1 METRS
6 PSASLPPE
14 SDLSA
19 SLLLAFS
26 RSLLRADSTE
36 QALEMLVHELA
47 GAFPCTAAAACLRTE
62 PDGLLRY
69 CALWEAFEGD
79 EGCAPQGLGSN
90 DRDEAV
96 QIGSEVRLGR
106 APCGLALEADEPV
119 QKKTGTAIVLEV
131 PARSGG
137 SIMAVLSLSLPHNV
151 PSDTISDTFATLRA
165 AAKMLED
172 QALMRA
178 RFMAQQ
184 EHMREFP
191 LSSSGFAGA
200 ASSPGSS
207 AYSGLEYG
215 TQGSEHSPLSWCG
228 IVGNSD
234 AMREVF
240 TMIERVATTDAS
252 VLLLGESGTGK
263 ELIARAIHAKSH
275 RSSKAFIAVNC
286 AALPESVI
294 ESELFGHEKGAFTGA
309 FERRRGR
316 FEEADG
322 GTLFLDEI
330 GELSPAI
337 QIKLLRFLQDHR
349 FERVGGNATLH
360 SDVRVIAATNR
371 NLQEA
376 VDAGAFRADLYYRL
390 NVFPITVPPLRD
402 RGADILL
409 LADHFIAKF
418 NRENTRKI
426 QRISTPAL
434 DLLTMYHWPGNVREL
449 ENCILRAAI
458 LSTDGVIHAYHL
470 PPSLQSAAS
479 TGTEPVSGLDAALA
493 RLEKEL
499 IVEALKLERG
509 NVAAAA
515 RRLGATERRVRY
527 AIQRYRIDPR
537 RFKTKL

>member
-1 METRS
+1 METRN
-6 PSASLPPE
+6 PSGTIPPG
-14 SDLSA
+14 SGFSA
-19 SLLLAFS
+19 GILIAFS
-26 RSLLRADSTE
+26 RALLRDDTAE
-36 QALEMLVHELA
+36 QALEMLVHDLT
-47 GAFPCTAAAACLRTE
+47 GVFPCTIAAACLRTG
-62 PDGLLRY
+62 PDGILRY
-69 CALWEAFEGD
+69 CALWQKSEGD
-79 EGCAPQGLGSN
+79 ESASPLGQAS
-90 DRDEAV
+90 RSSTSAV
-96 QIGSEVRLGR
+96 ELDSEVRIGK
-106 APCGLALEADEPV
+106 APCGLALETDEPV
-119 QKKTGTAIVLEV
+119 QKRIGTSIVLEV

-137 SIMAVLSLSLPHNV
+137 SIFAVLSLSMPLDV
-151 PSDTISDTFATLRA
+151 PSDTILEAFATLRTA
-165 AAKMLED
+165 AQMLED
-172 QALMRA
+172 HALMRA
-178 RFMAQQ
+178 RIMAQR
-184 EHMREFP
+184 EELREFP
-191 LSSSGFAGA
+191 LGTSGFAGA

-275 RSSKAFIAVNC
+275 RSSQAFIAVNC

-376 VDAGAFRADLYYRL
+376 VDAGTFRADLYYRL

-527 AIQRYRIDPR
+527 AIQRYRVDPR

>member
-1 METRS
+1 METEYLPGRAQRS
-6 PSASLPPE
+6 GFSFE
-14 SDLSA
+14 MV
-19 SLLLAFS
+19 LAFS
-26 RSLLRADSTE
+26 RALFRSERVDYALKELIKDLSSLA
-36 QALEMLVHELA
+36 A
-47 GAFPCTAAAACLRTE
+47 CTGAAACVRAE
-62 PDGLLRY
+62 SDGILRY
-69 CALWEAFEGD
+69 CTRWERGD
-79 EGCAPQGLGSN
+79 NAEPNSLNAQNG
-90 DRDEAV
+90 
-96 QIGSEVRLGR
+96 EVRLGI
-106 APCGLALEADEPV
+106 APCGLALEAEEAV
-119 QKKTGTAIVLEV
+119 QRRTPHFLVLEV
-131 PARSGG
+131 PAKSEG
-137 SIMAVLSLSLPHNV
+137 SIFSVLSVRLAP
-151 PSDTISDTFATLRA
+151 DTPAETVSEAFATLRTA
-165 AAKMLED
+165 AQLLED
-172 QALMRA
+172 HAAMRA
-178 RFMAQQ
+178 RFLARRD
-184 EHMREFP
+184 EALEFP
-191 LSSSGFAGA
+191 LSSSY
-200 ASSPGSS
+200 SS
-207 AYSGLEYG
+207 AIGTGLTEG
-215 TQGSEHSPLSWCG
+215 AEQSPLSWCG
-228 IVGNSD
+228 MVGNSD

-240 TMIERVATTDAS
+240 TMIERVADTEAS

-263 ELIARAIHAKSH
+263 ELVARAIHSKS
-275 RSSKAFIAVNC
+275 RRAARAFIAINC

-309 FERRRGR
+309 FERRCGR

-330 GELSPAI
+330 GELSGAL
-337 QIKLLRFLQDHR
+337 QVKLLRFLQDHR
-349 FERVGGNATLH
+349 FERVGGNTTIH
-360 SDVRVIAATNR
+360 SDVRIIAATNR

-376 VDAGAFRADLYYRL
+376 VDSGTFRADLYYRL
-390 NVFPITVPPLRD
+390 NVFPINVPPLRE